1 MKHSIRIIAALLFLV
16 IAGCSGRHLIN
27 DTAYRK
33 EVDKDFAKTIT
44 LLQNRKSDLT
54 GEFNNNLS
62 LQQKEALKFLYAYM
76 PLNDLADYNVNYFLS
91 NINISMHAR
100 KSFSWGKSIPED
112 IFLHYVL
119 PVRVNNENLDSFRIK
134 YYDEIYSRVK
144 DKNITD
150 AALEINHWCHE
161 KVTYQPS
168 DSRTSAPMSTILSAR
183 GRCGEESTFTVSA
196 LRTAGIPARQ
206 VYTPRWAHCDD
217 NHAWVEF
224 WNNGKWSYMGAC
236 EPEPLADLGWFTE
249 PAKRAMLVNTKSF
262 GASGGNE
269 NVINKLDKYSIVNN
283 LSKYAMTKRIYV
295 KVIGPHG
302 APLIDATVEYQL
314 YNYAEFYPIAS
325 VSTDANGISSLETGF
340 GDLLIWA
347 RKDDEFD
354 WRKISVGETD
364 TLTLNPGRNI
374 PTGIKFDFDLSTPV
388 KRLPGLG
395 IPAELSEENNRRL
408 NEENSLRKNYTDSWP
423 GHDTVKEFAVS
434 HGLDTTRFIS
444 LIAKSM
450 GNYKSILSFIGAVP
464 DSLRKKAITLLEVVA
479 EKDLRDTKKVILMDH
494 LMNCRQNP
502 DRANDKYF
510 SDYILNPRIEDE
522 MLSAWRSYILKVF
535 PLELRQKAEA
545 DPSIIRDFLD
555 RKIRIDNDLNYAK
568 TPITPKG
575 VIELGISDSRS
586 RAICFVA
593 IARSLGIPSRLEPG
607 SNIPQ
612 FYLRSDWHDVY
623 FAGQPKASDKR
634 GFLKLASSD
643 KNPVPE
649 YYKNFTLAR
658 FENGR
663 YNTLEYEENKSIND
677 FQELG
682 LIPGHYMLVTGNR
695 LDDNR
700 ILASLEFFNIVGG
713 EHKKIDVKIRHENK
727 QTEILGKAELTR
739 ILIGIDDEEDK
750 YKSMAG
756 RDAIIM
762 WLETDKEPSRHVL
775 NDFMQMDREFDAW
788 GGAFVFFT
796 VGGTTISPE
805 ERQKLPYNSL
815 FSDDSGL
822 SVLRNDLICK
832 ETSGNNFPLLLLVN
846 KNGEIIFK
854 SEGYRIGTAEQ
865 ILQAANSVK

>member
-1 MKHSIRIIAALLFLV
+1 
-16 IAGCSGRHLIN
+16 
-27 DTAYRK
+27 
-33 EVDKDFAKTIT
+33 
-44 LLQNRKSDLT
+44 
-54 GEFNNNLS
+54 
-62 LQQKEALKFLYAYM
+62 
-76 PLNDLADYNVNYFLS
+76 
-91 NINISMHAR
+91 
-100 KSFSWGKSIPED
+100 
-112 IFLHYVL
+112 
-119 PVRVNNENLDSFRIK
+119 
-134 YYDEIYSRVK
+134 
-144 DKNITD
+144 
-150 AALEINHWCHE
+150 
-161 KVTYQPS
+161 
-168 DSRTSAPMSTILSAR
+168 
-183 GRCGEESTFTVSA
+183 
-196 LRTAGIPARQ
+196 
-206 VYTPRWAHCDD
+206 
-217 NHAWVEF
+217 
-224 WNNGKWSYMGAC
+224 
-236 EPEPLADLGWFTE
+236 
-249 PAKRAMLVNTKSF
+249 
-262 GASGGNE
+262 
-269 NVINKLDKYSIVNN
+269 
-283 LSKYAMTKRIYV
+283 
-295 KVIGPHG
+295 
-302 APLIDATVEYQL
+302 
-314 YNYAEFYPIAS
+314 
-325 VSTDANGISSLETGF
+325 
-340 GDLLIWA
+340 
-347 RKDDEFD
+347 
-354 WRKISVGETD
+354 
-364 TLTLNPGRNI
+364 
-374 PTGIKFDFDLSTPV
+374 
-388 KRLPGLG
+388 
-395 IPAELSEENNRRL
+395 
-408 NEENSLRKNYTDSWP
+408 
-423 GHDTVKEFAVS
+423 
-434 HGLDTTRFIS
+434 
-444 LIAKSM
+444 
-450 GNYKSILSFIGAVP
+450 
-464 DSLRKKAITLLEVVA
+464 
-479 EKDLRDTKKVILMDH
+479 
-494 LMNCRQNP
+494 
-502 DRANDKYF
+502 
-510 SDYILNPRIEDE
+510 
-522 MLSAWRSYILKVF
+522 
-535 PLELRQKAEA
+535 LELRQKAEA